1 MKNSA
6 ALQIH
11 SLKQVK
17 NNKGFT
23 LIEVM
28 VVIAILGILA
38 TMVIPRIMGRPDE
51 ARILAAK
58 QDVSTIVQALKL
70 YRLDNGRYPT
80 TEQGLRALTAPPA
93 VEPLAPNWKTGGYLE
108 RLPNDPWGSP
118 YQYTNP
124 GTKSEIDV
132 FSFGADSK
140 LGGTGL
146 NADISN

>member
-1 MKNSA
+1 
-6 ALQIH
+6 
-11 SLKQVK
+11 
-17 NNKGFT
+17 
-23 LIEVM
+23 
-28 VVIAILGILA
+28 
-38 TMVIPRIMGRPDE
+38 
-51 ARILAAK
+51 
-58 QDVSTIVQALKL
+58 
-70 YRLDNGRYPT
+70 
-80 TEQGLRALTAPPA
+80 LRALTAPPA

>member
-1 MKNSA
+1 MN
-6 ALQIH
+6 
-11 SLKQVK
+11 

-80 TEQGLRALTAPPA
+80 TEQGLKALTAPPTI
-93 VEPLAPNWKTGGYLE
+93 EPLAPNWKTGGYLE